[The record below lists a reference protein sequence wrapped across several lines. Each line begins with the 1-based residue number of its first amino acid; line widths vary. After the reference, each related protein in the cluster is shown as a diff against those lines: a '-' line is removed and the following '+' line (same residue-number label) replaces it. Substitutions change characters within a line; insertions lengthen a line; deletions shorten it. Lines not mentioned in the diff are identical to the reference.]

1 MSQVWQK
8 VRAILVHGAPSTTH
22 LRQSQVVLVHVR
34 VLPVQKQQEGKH
46 QKTYGGHTRGDQ
58 CRHRVTLNRSGVV
71 FAVFFFCS
79 PKNPYN
85 SVSFANTP
93 NPTAPMSSLEKT
105 TPK

>member
-71 FAVFFFCS
+71 FAVFFFL
-79 PKNPYN
+79 
-85 SVSFANTP
+85 FT
-93 NPTAPMSSLEKT
+93 
-105 TPK
+105 